1 VTKER
6 WLAERRSDPWHRKAK
21 EEGYPSRAA
30 YKLIFIQQK
39 YRVIKRGDLVV
50 NLGSWPGGMLSLI
63 RSVGGYLVDHRE
75 GRPSLGHPLL
85 PEAQ

>member
-39 YRVIKRGDLVV
+39 YRVIKGIL
-50 NLGSWPGGMLSLI
+50 
-63 RSVGGYLVDHRE
+63 
-75 GRPSLGHPLL
+75 
-85 PEAQ
+85 